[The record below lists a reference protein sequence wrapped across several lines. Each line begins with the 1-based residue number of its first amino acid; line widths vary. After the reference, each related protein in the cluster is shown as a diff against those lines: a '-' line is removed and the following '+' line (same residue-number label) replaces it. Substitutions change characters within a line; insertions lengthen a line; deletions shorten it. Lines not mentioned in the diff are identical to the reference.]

1 MLTLLCMPKHF
12 WKVIDK
18 GKNYSCNYMK
28 KTPPFF
34 LSLIFILLVSFLKVF
49 PAYPADNDS
58 PEKITDLSDRKYE
71 QALIDL
77 LDNAKESIVVSMY
90 GISTGAG
97 EKNPVMLLLN
107 DLLEA
112 RKRGVGITMYLNTRF
127 RDTDKSEGSF
137 IMSPVFK
144 ELKDSGCVIY
154 LIPSS
159 RKLHDKLIIVDSRYV
174 IIGSTNW
181 SNSALRRNFESN
193 TLIDSPR
200 HAGEKLKRLEDV
212 LKFVKSN
219 TEISGIPDYLEDL
232 PEGISIPEE
241 LLVNKKYFSRMVTG
255 QDKRALDLYL
265 LLLGYSQLTSED
277 EFFINME
284 DMALSLGLPGAWSYT
299 ALRRQVIRSLK
310 RLRDPYNLISVDF
323 LHGKDVFVKLTD
335 IPGNSFVISSR
346 SIMKRQSPDLTLR
359 LKFLLMIEA
368 LFKSKGEDI
377 SSITKSDLAKRFNVN
392 KSTIQEAFN
401 DLKKIER
408 NRL

>member
-1 MLTLLCMPKHF
+1 
-12 WKVIDK
+12 
-18 GKNYSCNYMK
+18 MK
-28 KTPPFF
+28 KIPILFV
-34 LSLIFILLVSFLKVF
+34 IFILLVSFLNVF
-49 PAYPADNDS
+49 PAYPADDIS
-58 PEKITDLSDRKYE
+58 PEKITDISDRKYE

-90 GISTGAG
+90 GITPGAG

-112 RKRGVGITMYLNTRF
+112 RKRGVGVTMYLNTRF

-144 ELKDSGCVIY
+144 ELKGSGCDIY

-241 LLVNKKYFSRMVTG
+241 
-255 QDKRALDLYL
+255 A
-265 LLLGYSQLTSED
+265 
-277 EFFINME
+277 I
-284 DMALSLGLPGAWSYT
+284 A
-299 ALRRQVIRSLK
+299 
-310 RLRDPYNLISVDF
+310 
-323 LHGKDVFVKLTD
+323 
-335 IPGNSFVISSR
+335 
-346 SIMKRQSPDLTLR
+346 
-359 LKFLLMIEA
+359 
-368 LFKSKGEDI
+368 
-377 SSITKSDLAKRFNVN
+377 
-392 KSTIQEAFN
+392 
-401 DLKKIER
+401 
-408 NRL
+408 